1 VTDTDVLVV
10 GGGVIGLCAALELV
24 REGWS
29 VLVVERREIGA
40 GASGNNAGSCAIQNK
55 LLPLV
60 SPAREAVRI
69 WQAFHDELAR
79 EGLNVDYTQSGGFR
93 IAETPDQV
101 ENLKQVMAAQR
112 ALGTPV
118 EFLTG
123 GEARAMA
130 PYLGPSILAATWCPE
145 DGFCD
150 VLHSLRA
157 LTRALRRRGGT
168 IWTRTE
174 VTAVEKDGAGL
185 RVETSRRPV
194 RAGRVLICTGIWARD
209 MAEML
214 RAPMPLHVRINI
226 LTATLRVAPVMHHIV
241 THASHKLTIKQ
252 LKIGTVL
259 IGGGWQGQGDYR
271 AYKVWPEP
279 TNLGLNWRMA
289 VRAVPALAQLEILRS
304 WAGIEGRSVDDM
316 PLIGPVPGLRGAY
329 IGVTC
334 PGGWTIG
341 PFIGRALAEMARTTV
356 FPKAL
361 ERFNPA
367 RYLEAHRTA

>member
-1 VTDTDVLVV
+1 MIDTDVVVV
-10 GGGVIGLCAALELV
+10 GGGVIGLCAALEMV
-24 REGWS
+24 RDGRQ

-60 SPAREAVRI
+60 SPAREAVQM
-69 WQAFHDELAR
+69 WQGFHDEFAR
-79 EGLNVDYTQSGGFR
+79 EGLNVDYTRSGGFR

-101 ENLKQVMAAQR
+101 EDLKQVMAAQR

-118 EFLTG
+118 DFLTG
-123 GEARAMA
+123 DEARTMA

-157 LTRALRRRGGT
+157 LTTALRRRGGVT
-168 IWTRTE
+168 WTRTE

-185 RVETSRRPV
+185 RVETTRGPV
-194 RAGRVLICTGIWARD
+194 RAGRALICTGIWARD
-209 MAEML
+209 MAGML
-214 RAPMPLHVRINI
+214 HAPMPLHVRINI

-241 THASHKLTIKQ
+241 THASHKLTVKQ
-252 LKIGTVL
+252 LKLGTVL
-259 IGGGWQGQGDYR
+259 IGGGWQGRGDYR
-271 AYKVWPEP
+271 TYKVWPEP
-279 TNLGLNWRMA
+279 TNLALNWRMA
-289 VRAVPALAQLEILRS
+289 ARAVPALAHLEILRS

-316 PLIGPVPGLRGAY
+316 PLIGPVPGLPGAY

-341 PFIGRALAEMARTTV
+341 PFIARCLADMVRTNV

-367 RYLEAHRTA
+367 RYTEANRTA

>member
-1 VTDTDVLVV
+1 VKETDVAIV
-10 GGGVIGLCAALELV
+10 GGGIIGLCAALEVIRDGGEALV
-24 REGWS
+24 I
-29 VLVVERREIGA
+29 ERREIGA

-60 SPAREAVRI
+60 SPAREAAKM
-69 WQAFHDELAR
+69 WQAYQDELAA
-79 EGLNVDYTQSGGFR
+79 EGLDVDYTRSGGFR

-101 ENLKQVMAAQR
+101 EDLKQVMAAQR

-118 EFLTG
+118 DFLTG
-123 GEARAMA
+123 AEARAKA
-130 PYLGPSILAATWCPE
+130 SYLGPSILAATWCPE

-150 VLHSLRA
+150 VLHSLKA
-157 LTRALRRRGGT
+157 LHTALRRRGGT

-174 VTAVEKDGAGL
+174 VSGVDRDGAGL
-185 RVETSRRPV
+185 RLETSRGPV
-194 RAGRVLICTGIWARD
+194 RARRVLICTGIWARD
-209 MAEML
+209 MGEML
-214 RAPMPLHVRINI
+214 RAPMPLVVRINI

-252 LKIGTVL
+252 LKLGTVL
-259 IGGGWQGQGDYR
+259 IGGGWAGRGDYR
-271 AYKVWPEP
+271 TYTLWPEP

-289 VRAVPALAQLEILRS
+289 VRAVPALAHLEILRT
-304 WAGIEGRSVDDM
+304 WAGVEGRSVDDM
-316 PLIGPVPGLRGAY
+316 PLIGPIPGLPGAF

-341 PFIGRALAEMARTTV
+341 PFIARSLADMARTGT
-356 FPKAL
+356 FPSSL

-367 RYLEAHRTA
+367 RYAQTRTA